1 MIDSYFYTLYA
12 VTTFVIVMEW
22 LGVFCHKAWLK
33 YLLAGARTVFYA
45 GIVFS
50 VYTMSSNVGEFA
62 VAVWTQLQ
70 QLAFMVMRGS

>member
-1 MIDSYFYTLYA
+1 MIDSYFYALYA

-22 LGVFCHKAWLK
+22 LGVFCHKTWLK
-33 YLLAGARTVFYA
+33 YLLATARTAFYA

-50 VYTMSSNVGEFA
+50 VYTMNSNVGEFA
-62 VAVWTQLQ
+62 MAVWAQLQ

>member
-1 MIDSYFYTLYA
+1 MIDSYFYALYA
-12 VTTFVIVMEW
+12 VTTYLVVMEW
-22 LGVFCHKAWLK
+22 LGVFCHKSWLK

-62 VAVWTQLQ
+62 VVCGTNCNNWH
-70 QLAFMVMRGS
+70 SW